1 MLINSYNLIA
11 LVFELLTIYSMHH
24 CSFHILWLNNCS
36 LYQWCLDIILQRADY
51 CIKHT
56 YNFSIIKYYTSL
68 NSYVNEKRVK
78 IIVSYIQNGRYKE
91 LNIIQFNINEKL
103 TRHIRS
109 NIYRNGDYVICFFT
123 LYVSII
129 MLWVEYF

>member
-1 MLINSYNLIA
+1 
-11 LVFELLTIYSMHH
+11 MHR
-24 CSFHILWLNNCS
+24 CSFHFLGLNNCS
-36 LYQWCLDIILQRADY
+36 LYQSCLNIILQRADY

-91 LNIIQFNINEKL
+91 LNIIQFNIDEKL

-129 MLWVEYF
+129 ML